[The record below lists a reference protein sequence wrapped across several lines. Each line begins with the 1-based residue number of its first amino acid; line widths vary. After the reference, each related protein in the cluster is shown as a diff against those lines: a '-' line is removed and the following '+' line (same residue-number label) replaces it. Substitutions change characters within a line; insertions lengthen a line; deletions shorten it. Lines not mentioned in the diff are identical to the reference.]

1 MSNSNNPQGYVL
13 KVRHPD
19 TDEWLPI
26 PILYQT
32 MYQAY
37 RDYCETN
44 GKPVVLDEETYYTVV
59 GELQGIK
66 NALQEYVN
74 VLNDPNSPPLSLAKG
89 GTGVS
94 VANLAALLNYLGLTA
109 DLTDAT
115 GTKFPTTVV
124 VKEAIDTVSASI
136 DAKVSASYEAA
147 TAHIDEMRQYVDT
160 SIANYT
166 LSDIGITAGTGN
178 PPANAKDGDI
188 FIKYST
194 D

>member
-1 MSNSNNPQGYVL
+1 MSDSNNPQGYVL

-19 TDEWLPI
+19 TGEWLPI

-94 VANLAALLNYLGLTA
+94 VANLAELLNYLGLTA
-109 DLTDAT
+109 DLADAT

-147 TAHIDEMRQYVDT
+147 TAHIAEMRQYVDT

>member
-1 MSNSNNPQGYVL
+1 MSDSNKPQGHVL

-19 TDEWLPI
+19 TNEWVPI

-66 NALQEYVN
+66 DALQEYVA
-74 VLNDPNSPPLSLAKG
+74 VLNDPNSPPLSLTKG

-94 VANLAALLNYLGLTA
+94 VTNLAELLNYLGLTA
-109 DLTDAT
+109 DLTDTT

-124 VKEAIDTVSASI
+124 VKEAINTVAESI
-136 DAKVSASYEAA
+136 DAKVAASYEAA
-147 TAHIDEMRQYVDT
+147 TEHIDEMREYIDT
-160 SIANYT
+160 SIANYK

-178 PPANAKDGDI
+178 PPTNAKDGDI

>member
-1 MSNSNNPQGYVL
+1 MSDSNNPQGYVL

-66 NALQEYVN
+66 DALQEYVN

-94 VANLAALLNYLGLTA
+94 VANLAELLNYLGLTA

-147 TAHIDEMRQYVDT
+147 TEHIDEMRQYVDT
-160 SIANYT
+160 AIANYT